1 MNVAKNYYMSS
12 YHPRSTETVSSSS
25 STALSPTKT
34 SSTRPSR
41 LVSPLPPR
49 GSKPPPPRNAN
60 KGERVYSADLLWLQ
74 EEGGVTVH
82 RTSTEILDAQLEAW
96 SEILPSLEED
106 PMFKKIVDSQRE
118 WAEQVAFY
126 ELMNAPDYALAYQH
140 FFPGKLEL

>member
-1 MNVAKNYYMSS
+1 MHIAIVLVEPARPGNVGAAARAM
-12 YHPRSTETVSSSS
+12 
-25 STALSPTKT
+25 KT
-34 SSTRPSR
+34 MGFSDLR
-41 LVSPLPPR
+41 LV
-49 GSKPPPPRNAN
+49 GS
-60 KGERVYSADLLWLQ
+60 EDI
-74 EEGGVTVH
+74 H
-82 RTSTEILDAQLEAW
+82 RDATARAFAHASTEILDAQLEAW